1 MFGQGA
7 YKIQTIKLCSPLG
20 GAKCWQSFI

>member
-7 YKIQTIKLCSPLG
+7 YKIQTIKLCFPLG